1 MPFIDYA
8 TCEPLRVW
16 NRLEP
21 RTRKVEFDAALTASV
36 HDPMWMLARQW
47 QLGEF
52 KGEDTGS
59 AVFATLARRVTPVS
73 AVAVGSGPPEAE
85 DLSLPVEARVERLPV
100 PFPPLVR
107 AQAGRRFLATMAETA
122 AEQPPA
128 TPFVLADHRGWFAA
142 AFPIPAPAVPD
153 EEDLAGRARAR
164 ADARSRRVAAALA
177 GRAVD
182 GVELFAALV
191 PGMTL
196 AQLPAPLVAKLPPD
210 HGPLVLA
217 ALERFR
223 AWFAALYPADAG
235 ADGWDPAQL
244 EYRAACTVPRD
255 VGTVT
260 LTVDEHVTGR
270 LDWHAFDQGL
280 GGVPGAGS
288 QTDVRSVLPAPAEF
302 AGMPR
307 PRWWELED
315 AAVDLG
321 HFRAQATDL
330 AKIVVA
336 EFALLYGNNW
346 FVVPYRQPVGTLAE
360 VEGVVV
366 TDSFGFRTFVTA
378 AVPSSGGRWTAWDLF
393 SLSPRGT
400 VAAGAPL
407 PQHLFIPATVGQ
419 VAEGEPHESV
429 ALVRDES
436 ANMVWAVE
444 RRIPDGMGGSRDGT
458 AAARSFTDAL
468 AALADGDGAGSEA
481 ESGPDLRYR
490 LGTSVPESWIP
501 FVPVHETGSTREIRL
516 QRASMPRF
524 VGGET
529 ERVRPLTSILR
540 PGLPAD
546 DALPETSAY
555 LLNEEEVPRVG
566 VNVHGG
572 MRRARW
578 LDGRTVVWHG
588 RTVVSGRGEVDAG
601 LRFDVVEP
609 RDRPT

>member
-59 AVFATLARRVTPVS
+59 AVFATLARRVTPVG

-85 DLSLPVEARVERLPV
+85 DLSLPVEARVERLPA

-235 ADGWDPAQL
+235 ADAWDPA
-244 EYRAACTVPRD
+244 AARVPR
-255 VGTVT
+255 
-260 LTVDEHVTGR
+260 R
-270 LDWHAFDQGL
+270 LHGAARRRERGHADRRRARHGQARLARVRPRGSAA
-280 GGVPGAGS
+280 VRGAGS
-288 QTDVRSVLPAPAEF
+288 QTDVRTVLPAPVEF

-307 PRWWELED
+307 PRWWEFED

-321 HFRAQATDL
+321 HFRAQAPPTSRRSWSPSSRCSTATTGSSSPTGSRSGRWPRSRASSSPTRSAPHVRHRRGAQLGRPLDRL
-330 AKIVVA
+330 GP
-336 EFALLYGNNW
+336 L
-346 FVVPYRQPVGTLAE
+346 QPVAA
-360 VEGVVV
+360 
-366 TDSFGFRTFVTA
+366 RYRRRRRPAATA
-378 AVPSSGGRWTAWDLF
+378 PVHSRDGRPA
-393 SLSPRGT
+393 SPRASRT
-400 VAAGAPL
+400 SP
-407 PQHLFIPATVGQ
+407 
-419 VAEGEPHESV
+419 SRC
-429 ALVRDES
+429 VRDES

-458 AAARSFTDAL
+458 TAAR
-468 AALADGDGAGSEA
+468 
-481 ESGPDLRYR
+481 
-490 LGTSVPESWIP
+490 
-501 FVPVHETGSTREIRL
+501 
-516 QRASMPRF
+516 RF
-524 VGGET
+524 S
-529 ERVRPLTSILR
+529 RR
-540 PGLPAD
+540 PG
-546 DALPETSAY
+546 
-555 LLNEEEVPRVG
+555 R
-566 VNVHGG
+566 
-572 MRRARW
+572 
-578 LDGRTVVWHG
+578 
-588 RTVVSGRGEVDAG
+588 SGRWRRGR
-601 LRFDVVEP
+601 LRSRE
-609 RDRPT
+609 RP